1 MIPEID
7 VRTLT
12 ARKISEGTLAFSF
25 EPEADLLEIPY
36 VQFEG
41 AVKAEL
47 TYRIFEDDS
56 VEVAG
61 RIFFALSGSCSR
73 CLKETRKELTGE
85 VDGFFLPGESDGENY
100 GYVGGKILLSEL
112 MRDSLMFALPSRLL
126 CDACTQ
132 WENE

>member
-61 RIFFALSGSCSR
+61 RIFFALSGWIHYNGGR
-73 CLKETRKELTGE
+73 CDFDFQGGET
-85 VDGFFLPGESDGENY
+85 P
-100 GYVGGKILLSEL
+100 
-112 MRDSLMFALPSRLL
+112 
-126 CDACTQ
+126 CC
-132 WENE
+132 